1 MTYRNREYDLH
12 QRQRVTIVS
21 LRKVKELNSINP
33 SDSNGCA
40 NRCKGRRMVRLP
52 DELHPAL
59 VLLAPALRIE
69 GIKLDLC
76 DIIVDGGLQAV
87 PSLVLPSHSKKIAP
101 SHYCHR
107 FMFPDGIS
115 RRPRQGL
122 SIYLFSVLFLP
133 NRLFS
138 REGGGFRMPDH
149 DSRFLQVFDWLLP
162 SDHRCLHDL

>member
-12 QRQRVTIVS
+12 QRQKVTIVS

-76 DIIVDGGLQAV
+76 DIIVDGGLQGCAFIGLAI
-87 PSLVLPSHSKKIAP
+87 PLKKDCP
-101 SHYCHR
+101 
-107 FMFPDGIS
+107 
-115 RRPRQGL
+115 L
-122 SIYLFSVLFLP
+122 T
-133 NRLFS
+133 
-138 REGGGFRMPDH
+138 
-149 DSRFLQVFDWLLP
+149 LLP
-162 SDHRCLHDL
+162 SIHVSRRDLPATTSRTINLLVQRIISTKPSVQPRRRRISDARSRLPISSSI